1 MMINFL
7 KKLKR
12 KLELQYS
19 INGYGHKKRVF
30 SLLMQYGQKKREKLV
45 PPHLAVLLVFNLNR
59 YNWTILFYN

>member
-1 MMINFL
+1 MINFL

-45 PPHLAVLLVFNLNR
+45 PPHLAVLLVF
-59 YNWTILFYN
+59 